1 MMLPSLVNFVVT
13 RYDIT
18 FTPYQ
23 SIKSLILC
31 SSCCSRL
38 PSGSPTSESP
48 AWWAFL
54 RWDILSPSVI
64 SKSLYFTSLLP
75 SCHFYFTSKPHTFD
89 FIKTKYLPTLL
100 HFYSTSSQAN
110 YFSAAPVVAII
121 SLAQH
126 IKQSQPFCS
135 FCCSR
140 VTTSSSHQYQNFFCI
155 SCCSWVPIIE
165 LDKLKFEIIFPQ
177 LVL

>member
-1 MMLPSLVNFVVT
+1 MISLSLHINQSKVWFFAARAVVDYPQEVPPQKVLLGGPFWGGT
-13 RYDIT
+13 SWVH
-18 FTPYQ
+18 Q
-23 SIKSLILC
+23 SS
-31 SSCCSRL
+31 
-38 PSGSPTSESP
+38 
-48 AWWAFL
+48 AN
-54 RWDILSPSVI
+54 
-64 SKSLYFTSLLP
+64 SKSIYFTSLLP
-75 SCHFYFTSKPHTFD
+75 SFHFHFTSKPHTFD

-100 HFYSTSSQAN
+100 HFFSTSSQAN